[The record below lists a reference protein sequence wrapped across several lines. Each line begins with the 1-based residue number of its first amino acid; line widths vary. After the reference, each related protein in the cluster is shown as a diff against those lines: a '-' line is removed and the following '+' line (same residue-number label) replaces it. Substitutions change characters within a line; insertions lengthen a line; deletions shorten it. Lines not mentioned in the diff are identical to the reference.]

1 LLPGR
6 DALPFELPPDR
17 ERPLAAFFAAL
28 LPDLVPAPLEVA
40 PLPAFFALPPEE
52 ERFFEDRAVSAF
64 VLRVED
70 ADFEAGRLGA
80 FFVKPAVRAFT
91 PRAEEADLGAERPG
105 EAFLAE
111 LAGRASVP
119 PPEEAG
125 VGAGRLD
132 AAFLA
137 EAGAL
142 AAPPPPEL
150 LEVKRSAVS
159 LGSPVS
165 GPREEAALDVVVG
178 LGWLASDRGSSVA
191 GSPIT
196 AAAASAAASFT
207 RCTIEPA
214 VWLTL

>member
-1 LLPGR
+1 
-6 DALPFELPPDR
+6 
-17 ERPLAAFFAAL
+17 
-28 LPDLVPAPLEVA
+28 
-40 PLPAFFALPPEE
+40 
-52 ERFFEDRAVSAF
+52 

-80 FFVKPAVRAFT
+80 FFAEPEVRALT
-91 PRAEEADLGAERPG
+91 PRAEEADLSAGRLG

-111 LAGRASVP
+111 LAGRASVL

-125 VGAGRLD
+125 VEAERLD

-142 AAPPPPEL
+142 AGPPPEL
-150 LEVKRSAVS
+150 LEVERSAVS

-165 GPREEAALDVVVG
+165 GPREEAALDVVG
-178 LGWLASDRGSSVA
+178 GVA
-191 GSPIT
+191 WSPIT